1 MEEVIVPDSVMEL
14 LAMAAGILAIVV
26 TGFVVHG
33 VRARRTRRRILKAA
47 KVSQPVP
54 RETRTT
60 SGRRKK
66 RK

>member
-14 LAMAAGILAIVV
+14 LAMATGILAVVV
-26 TGFVVHG
+26 TGFVIYGVH
-33 VRARRTRRRILKAA
+33 ARRTRRKILKAA
-47 KVSQPVP
+47 RSLQPAP
-54 RETRTT
+54 REIRTT

>member
-1 MEEVIVPDSVMEL
+1 MEKVIVPDSVMEL

-26 TGFVVHG
+26 TAFVAYGAHT
-33 VRARRTRRRILKAA
+33 RRIRRRTLKAA
-47 KVSQPVP
+47 KYSHPAP
-54 RETRTT
+54 REIRTT

>member
-1 MEEVIVPDSVMEL
+1 METLIVPDSVLEL

-26 TGFVVHG
+26 TGFVVYS
-33 VRARRTRRRILKAA
+33 VYTRRTRHRILKAA
-47 KVSQPVP
+47 KSSQPAP
-54 RETRTT
+54 GEIRTT